1 TWSPMDETNERGAV
15 NGKEEDS
22 ISIRSDDTTIIENSI
37 SSRRVRNGSVSAEA
51 YAHLFKRLEE
61 ATLAKNK
68 LELQNEQLLQ
78 QWEHALEYS
87 AKVQREL
94 EEEMGRKAVVMEENV
109 ILLQRRHETIVIPR
123 SLAVN
128 VLLLFFVSF
137 LLFLI
142 LG

>member
-1 TWSPMDETNERGAV
+1 MDEKEEKTTS
-15 NGKEEDS
+15 GKEEDE

-51 YAHLFKRLEE
+51 YAHLFKRLED
-61 ATLAKNK
+61 ATVVRNR

-78 QWEHALEYS
+78 QWEQALEYS

-94 EEEMGRKAVVMEENV
+94 EEEIGRKAVIQEENV
-109 ILLQRRHETIVIPR
+109 ILLQRKNETIVIPR

-137 LLFLI
+137 ILYLI